1 MGVHIY
7 LKSSGNTTTIEKSE
21 DGNKLEIKNY
31 PLGVYTT
38 ARTWQRKSI
47 YDFQGHINRLVYGL
61 NKIRYVQNHE
71 EFQNSDKEIVENE
84 EISKVME
91 PLRNTEQFTVLIK
104 KLIQMGMVAFYQENS
119 KDELKMTILVTFDF
133 KLTIPEIYIHFC
145 ELPIQKSDTI
155 SVGSALLQR
164 HNAKVKYSQWAK
176 DRASY
181 EEQLVEKNLNEIVMY
196 DSDGNLYEGLSSNFY
211 IYYNDTVYIAP
222 EDAVLEGTIG
232 KMVFKGCKEMN
243 IPVKREFP
251 KIKDIK
257 KWAGA
262 FITSTS
268 RLVLPITKF
277 YYNNELYEL
286 PVDPTIVTIKKYVS
300 EEIKNAS
307 VYVFSEMF

>member
-7 LKSSGNTTTIEKSE
+7 LKNSGDTTTIEKSE

-61 NKIRYVQNHE
+61 NNIRYVQNHE
-71 EFQNSDKEIVENE
+71 EFQNSDKEIVESE

-91 PLRNTEQFTVLIK
+91 PLRDTEKFTVLIK
-104 KLIQMGMVAFYQENS
+104 KLIQMGMFTV
-119 KDELKMTILVTFDF
+119 
-133 KLTIPEIYIHFC
+133 PEIYIHIC

-211 IYYNDTVYIAP
+211 IYYNDTIYIAP

-243 IPVKREFP
+243 IPVRREFP

-286 PVDPTIVTIKKYVS
+286 PVDATIVTIKQYVS

-307 VYVFSEMF
+307 IYVFPEMF